1 MGTPDPFMGCNHLP
15 SSSSKAVFVDPLIF
29 SAFMAGDELTNLKY
43 LLEENLRL
51 HMMIASFESSRSW
64 RMTAPLRN
72 TVAFLRMHHVLPEI
86 SQKISRGLLRT
97 YHWHENVNF
106 HETRQ
111 SRIAVLA
118 HIYYP
123 DLADEIAAAI
133 AKCGPRATVIVTYV
147 DPNALPE
154 IEAAFL
160 NHQVSNVD
168 FLLVE
173 NLGRD
178 MWPFIQALKSESLE
192 DVDAILK
199 IHTKRSL
206 HLERGKGDAWRTS
219 LIKGLVPR
227 ESAIAHL
234 AAEFAQNPRLAWACP
249 SEWVAG
255 NESWGR
261 NKQTVKRLL
270 NGLNLKRPRTLVFP
284 AGSMFW
290 MGRELRK
297 SLLNLELSRLDFSE
311 VPALDGSFEHGLERF
326 IGSWSLATQMIMYR
340 TERLPTTR
348 RRTEYPQNIRIDQL
362 KSQES

>member
-1 MGTPDPFMGCNHLP
+1 MSIGDP
-15 SSSSKAVFVDPLIF
+15 ADI
-29 SAFMAGDELTNLKY
+29 DY

-72 TVAFLRMHHVLPEI
+72 TVAFLRTHHVLPEI
-86 SQKISRGLLRT
+86 LQKISRGLLRT
-97 YHWHENVNF
+97 YHWHENVDF
-106 HETRQ
+106 HKSRQ

-123 DLADEIAAAI
+123 SLAHEIAAAI
-133 AKCGPRATVIVTYV
+133 AKCGPRTTVIVTYV
-147 DPNALPE
+147 DTKALPE

-160 NHQVSNVD
+160 NHQVSNVE

-178 MWPFIQALKSESLE
+178 MWPFIQALKSQSLN

-219 LIKGLVPR
+219 LINGLVPN

-234 AAEFAQNPRLAWACP
+234 AAEFAQNSRLAWACP

-261 NKQTVKRLL
+261 NKQTVKKLL
-270 NGLNLKRPRTLVFP
+270 NDLDLKRPRTLVFP

-290 MGRELRK
+290 MGRELRR
-297 SLLNLELSRLDFSE
+297 SLLDLELSRDDFSSI
-311 VPALDGSFEHGLERF
+311 PALDGSFEHGLERF
-326 IGSWSLATQMIMYR
+326 VGSWSLATQMIMYR
-340 TERLPTTR
+340 TEHFPITR
-348 RRTEYPQNIRIDQL
+348 RRTEYPENIRGDHL
-362 KSQES
+362 NSRES

>member
-1 MGTPDPFMGCNHLP
+1 VVENVNTERKLNHITIEPIL
-15 SSSSKAVFVDPLIF
+15 SVFFQIMNGGE
-29 SAFMAGDELTNLKY
+29 SANIKY
-43 LLEENLRL
+43 LQEENLRL

-72 TVAFLRMHHVLPEI
+72 TVAFLRTHHVLPEI

-97 YHWHENVNF
+97 YTWHENVDF
-106 HETRQ
+106 DEPGHP
-111 SRIAVLA
+111 RIAVIA

-133 AKCGPRATVIVTYV
+133 EKCGPGTTVTVTYV

-154 IEAAFL
+154 IRDAFL
-160 NHQVSNVD
+160 NRQITNIEY
-168 FLLVE
+168 LLVE

-178 MWPFIQALKSESLE
+178 MWPFIQALKSESLN

-219 LIKGLVPR
+219 LINGLVPN

-249 SEWVAG
+249 AEWVAG

-270 NGLNLKRPRTLVFP
+270 NDLNLKRPRTLVFP

-290 MGRELRK
+290 MGRELRRG
-297 SLLNLELSRLDFSE
+297 LLDLELSRNDFSSI
-311 VPALDGSFEHGLERF
+311 PALDGSFEHGLERF
-326 IGSWSLATQMIMYR
+326 VGSWSLATQLIMFR
-340 TERLPTTR
+340 TEHLPITR
-348 RRTEYPQNIRIDQL
+348 RRTEYPENIRGDQL
-362 KSQES
+362 DSQES